1 MLSRLVARSAVPR
14 ALLKGRTPAFVS
26 SANFHA
32 GTCESCYHHH
42 QSSMRADSRVGTWWK
57 VLASRESMRKYS
69 ADCNGMSIA
78 CVAFPGPVRK
88 EKQVPADVSL
98 DGPLIRYGLNDWK
111 LSVPLGMALSVPFL
125 ANEVRGNIHKQT

>member
-1 MLSRLVARSAVPR
+1 
-14 ALLKGRTPAFVS
+14 
-26 SANFHA
+26 
-32 GTCESCYHHH
+32 
-42 QSSMRADSRVGTWWK
+42 
-57 VLASRESMRKYS
+57 
-69 ADCNGMSIA
+69 
-78 CVAFPGPVRK
+78 VRK